1 MENKVIDV
9 VKAWV
14 TFKFNRL
21 KGLKAGKIFYIR
33 AWLFNFLASISLQ
46 LLVTFTSLET
56 LNPFL
61 ALGAALSLLYFIVVW
76 GLSFL
81 TIVRAR
87 LKTIQWH
94 TWFLLVTLLPFVG
107 FFFSILLMFNWH
119 KEDKDIEEKEQE
131 I

>member
-1 MENKVIDV
+1 MKNKVIDI
-9 VKAWV
+9 VKASA

-33 AWLFNFLASISLQ
+33 AWLFNLLVNISLQ
-46 LLVTFTSLET
+46 VLITFTSLET

-119 KEDKDIEEKEQE
+119 KEDKELEESND
-131 I
+131 